1 MSAAASYIIADLHL
15 QEQNPELL
23 QAFRDFVGRLHAGD
37 NLYILGDLFNFFVG
51 LDPQDVAQQVVRD
64 TLHQAKM
71 RGVTCFFQHGNR
83 DFLLTAAEAQA
94 LNMTLLPDLTVRRIA
109 GLNVLLAHGDD
120 FCSND
125 ASYQRYKRKVSL
137 PWLQG
142 LFRCLPLACRRRI
155 GHNIRNR
162 SEAENFVGRDPAI
175 YGVVVDTVAHYCK
188 ILQKSD
194 DAPVDVVVH
203 GHIHALGQ
211 FKSEAGFRFSRYVLG
226 AWGRSLSFCLIDAQR
241 QVSLVEEKLP

>member
-137 PWLQG
+137 PCLQG

-188 ILQKSD
+188 LLQKSD